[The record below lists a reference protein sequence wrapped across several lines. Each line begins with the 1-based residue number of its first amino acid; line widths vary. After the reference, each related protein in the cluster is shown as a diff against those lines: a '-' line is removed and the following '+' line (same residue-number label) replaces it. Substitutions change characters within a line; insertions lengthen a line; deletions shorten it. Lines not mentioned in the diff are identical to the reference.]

1 MLAEVIL
8 YLYSLIFC
16 MKTTWNFRCSSY
28 NCNTMN
34 SNQYLKRALGQQHA
48 ARTTFT
54 LKTLVKNHFE
64 GNQKRQKDQLSI
76 SPTSLMPMLPP
87 PFGSFELQHGS
98 DSEITLKCHDNWRI
112 SQVTATAEEALSV
125 LSQPTSCCD
134 NVSDLGRDNTQQSL
148 GRRGQWRWRS

>member
-8 YLYSLIFC
+8 HLYSLIFC
-16 MKTTWNFRCSSY
+16 MKTAWNFRCSS
-28 NCNTMN
+28 CNTTN
-34 SNQYLKRALGQQHA
+34 GNQYLKRALGQQHA

-54 LKTLVKNHFE
+54 LKTLVKKHFQ
-64 GNQKRQKDQLSI
+64 GNQKRQKGQLSV
-76 SPTSLMPMLPP
+76 SPTS

-98 DSEITLKCHDNWRI
+98 DSEITLKCNDNWRI